1 MRKALL
7 AVASAAVFMF
17 VLTGTAL
24 AGGQNYGG
32 PKPPPVVYPKPPQ
45 PPPNGG
51 IIVVPE
57 PPGANCPNGGI
68 KVIVPTGDMHPDWK
82 GQDGNGGGG
91 SVEIFFVCNGTNGLP
106 GPAGPTGPA
115 GAPGAPGST
124 GAAGAPGPSGP
135 AGAPGPSGPAGAP
148 GASGPAGPAGAP
160 GPAGPQGAPGPSGPA
175 GAPGVSPVITVK
187 AGPGAD
193 QLTITINGVPTVIT
207 IPGLP
212 KPCVNLVKTATM
224 GPLPSDFKVGSTVKV
239 STRGKSQTVKV
250 GAGRKIK
257 LNTSNLQCST
267 YAIAI
272 RSVTTPKQRPAW
284 RIWQFTGG
292 HGLIRFWFPGAP
304 LVSNF

>member
-1 MRKALL
+1 MEAEASRSSLSATAQTACQVPLVRPVPLVRLVRRGRLVLLAPPGQVDLLVLLARLGLLERLERRVLLVLPVHPVLPVHRALL
-7 AVASAAVFMF
+7 A
-17 VLTGTAL
+17 
-24 AGGQNYGG
+24 
-32 PKPPPVVYPKPPQ
+32 
-45 PPPNGG
+45 
-51 IIVVPE
+51 
-57 PPGANCPNGGI
+57 
-68 KVIVPTGDMHPDWK
+68 
-82 GQDGNGGGG
+82 
-91 SVEIFFVCNGTNGLP
+91 
-106 GPAGPTGPA
+106 
-115 GAPGAPGST
+115 
-124 GAAGAPGPSGP
+124 
-135 AGAPGPSGPAGAP
+135 
-148 GASGPAGPAGAP
+148 
-160 GPAGPQGAPGPSGPA
+160 PQGLLVRRASRR
-175 GAPGVSPVITVK
+175 SSQSRPVLVLISSRLRST
-187 AGPGAD
+187 AFR
-193 QLTITINGVPTVIT
+193 QSSRF
-207 IPGLP
+207 PGLP